1 MTSTATRE
9 SSSPPAVPGNN
20 VRRRRGVPPIRRK
33 EMLAGYGF
41 VVPTVVLFVLFVGYP
56 ILRTVYLSTTEWSGF
71 GEASFIGLENYAR
84 AASDPV
90 TRRAFL
96 LTVAWALV
104 TTALQTAIPLVIAAM
119 VASVPGPISVLVRT
133 ALFMPGIVS
142 FVVSGVL
149 WRLIYDPNF
158 GTLNAAI
165 QNLGFESFNHPWL
178 GSANSAIPAL
188 MVVAVWQGL
197 GMSMLILFAGIQGID
212 PGLQEAAMVDGAGTL
227 QRFRHVTLPSLRYVT
242 AIVIALNLMNGFKVF
257 DLIYVMTGGGPNN
270 STQVLGTYLY
280 DLAFGSTSG
289 SVPQLGY
296 ASGLSVI
303 VMALCTV
310 AVLFQMRLSRR
321 ASR

>member
-1 MTSTATRE
+1 MSSTAVRPRAATP
-9 SSSPPAVPGNN
+9 SPAAA
-20 VRRRRGVPPIRRK
+20 RRRRGVPPIRRK
-33 EMLAGYGF
+33 EMLAGYAF
-41 VVPTVVLFVLFVGYP
+41 VVPTLALFALFVGYP
-56 ILRTVYLSTTEWSGF
+56 ILRTFVLSMSEWSGF
-71 GEASFIGLENYAR
+71 GDAEFIGLGNYLR
-84 AASDPV
+84 AAEDPV
-90 TRRAFL
+90 AQRAL
-96 LTVAWALV
+96 MLTIGWALA
-104 TTALQTAIPLVIAAM
+104 TTVLQTAIPLVIAAM
-119 VASVPGPISVLVRT
+119 VATVPGPISVLVRT

-165 QNLGFESFNHPWL
+165 QKIGFEDFSHPWL

-188 MVVAVWQGL
+188 LVVAVWQGV
-197 GMSMLILFAGIQGID
+197 GMSMLIFFAGIQGID
-212 PGLQEAAMVDGAGTL
+212 PGLNEAAMMDGAGVL
-227 QRFRHVTLPSLRYVT
+227 QRFRHVTLPSLRFVT
-242 AIVIALNLMNGFKVF
+242 AIVLALNLMNGFKVF

-280 DLAFGSTSG
+280 GLAFGSTSG

-296 ASGLSVI
+296 ASALSVV
-303 VMALCTV
+303 VMALCTA

>member
-1 MTSTATRE
+1 MSSTAVRPRAAAP
-9 SSSPPAVPGNN
+9 SPTA
-20 VRRRRGVPPIRRK
+20 VRRRIGVPPIRRK

-41 VVPTVVLFVLFVGYP
+41 VVPTLVLFVLFVGYP
-56 ILRTVYLSTTEWSGF
+56 ILRTFVLSVSEWSGF
-71 GEASFIGLENYAR
+71 GDAEFLGLANYLR
-84 AASDPV
+84 AAEDPV
-90 TRRAFL
+90 AQRAL
-96 LTVAWALV
+96 MLTIGWALA
-104 TTALQTAIPLVIAAM
+104 TTVLQTAIPLVIAAM
-119 VASVPGPISVLVRT
+119 VATVPGPVSVLVRT

-165 QNLGFESFNHPWL
+165 QRIGFEGFNHPWL

-188 MVVAVWQGL
+188 LVVAVWQGV
-197 GMSMLILFAGIQGID
+197 GMSMLIFFAGIQGID
-212 PGLQEAAMVDGAGTL
+212 PGLNEAAMMDGAGVL
-227 QRFRHVTLPSLRYVT
+227 QRFRHVTLPSLRFVT
-242 AIVIALNLMNGFKVF
+242 AIVLALNLMNGFKVF

-280 DLAFGSTSG
+280 GLAFGSTSG

-296 ASGLSVI
+296 ASALSVV
-303 VMALCTV
+303 VMALCTA

>member
-1 MTSTATRE
+1 MTPTVLRPHTST
-9 SSSPPAVPGNN
+9 SPPAPA
-20 VRRRRGVPPIRRK
+20 RRRRGVPPIRRK

-41 VVPTVVLFVLFVGYP
+41 VLPTLVLFALFVGFP
-56 ILRTVYLSTTEWSGF
+56 ILRTFSLSATEWSGF
-71 GEASFIGLENYAR
+71 GEADFVGLDNYLR
-84 AASDPV
+84 AAGDPV
-90 TRRAFL
+90 AQRA
-96 LTVAWALV
+96 LTLTIVWALA
-104 TTALQTAIPLVIAAM
+104 TTVLQTAIPLVIAAM
-119 VASVPGPISVLVRT
+119 VATVPGPVSVVVRT

-165 QNLGFESFNHPWL
+165 QRMGFEGFNHPWL

-188 MVVAVWQGL
+188 LVVAVWQGV
-197 GMSMLILFAGIQGID
+197 GMSMLIFFAGIQGID
-212 PGLQEAAMVDGAGTL
+212 PGLNEAAMMDGAGTI
-227 QRFRHVTLPSLRYVT
+227 QRFRHVTLPSLRFVT
-242 AIVIALNLMNGFKVF
+242 AIVLALNLMNGFKVF

-280 DLAFGSTSG
+280 GLAFGSASG

-296 ASGLSVI
+296 ASALSVV
-303 VMALCTV
+303 VMALCTA